1 MRKAGKRTM
10 AFASTR
16 SIADQM
22 IRFGVDALILE
33 GSEAGGHIGHTSLT
47 ILLQQ
52 VLFEKRDF
60 PVFVGGGIAT
70 GKMMAH
76 LLLMGAFGCQ
86 FGTIFAASEESTAH
100 PNFKQAF
107 IRARARQAVAT
118 PEYDSRLHVV
128 AVRAIKN
135 KGMDTFGRLQ
145 LDLIQR
151 LDRGEINHEQAQFEV
166 ENYWVGTLR
175 KAVQDGDVDNGS
187 LMAGQSV
194 GLVDEIKP
202 MKAIIGGL
210 VRDCEE
216 EIKRVHQIIH
226 AFDKPA
232 VH

>member
-1 MRKAGKRTM
+1 
-10 AFASTR
+10 
-16 SIADQM
+16 
-22 IRFGVDALILE
+22 
-33 GSEAGGHIGHTSLT
+33 
-47 ILLQQ
+47 
-52 VLFEKRDF
+52 
-60 PVFVGGGIAT
+60 
-70 GKMMAH
+70 
-76 LLLMGAFGCQ
+76 
-86 FGTIFAASEESTAH
+86 
-100 PNFKQAF
+100 
-107 IRARARQAVAT
+107 
-118 PEYDSRLHVV
+118 VV